1 MNDPQLHRADGA
13 QARQRLLETALRMF
27 AEKGYAKTSVRE
39 LAKAAQVNVS
49 AVSYYFGDKAA
60 LYRAVFNDPQFNP
73 TIDPAYLQQED
84 LPLEQGI
91 KALIFTLAGSLR
103 DGEKARDAMTLHCR
117 EMLEPTGL
125 WNEEIETSIK
135 PAHLAFAA
143 FLCRHLGLKKP
154 DDDIHRLTFA
164 IVGLPV
170 SLMISSDLVQVI
182 RPQLF
187 KSDAAIDLFMQRMVG
202 YAVAMVEAERQRRAG

>member
-1 MNDPQLHRADGA
+1 MNDPRILRADGV

-27 AEKGYAKTSVRE
+27 AEKGYSKTSVRE

-73 TIDPAYLQQED
+73 SIDPAFLEQED
-84 LPLEQGI
+84 LTLEQGL
-91 KALIFTLAGSLR
+91 KAVIFTLAGSLR

-125 WNEEIETSIK
+125 WNEEIETAIK
-135 PAHLAFAA
+135 PEHLAIAA
-143 FLCRHLGLKKP
+143 FLCRHLGVRKP

-170 SLMISSDLVQVI
+170 SLVISTDLVQVI
-182 RPQLF
+182 RPQLL
-187 KSDAAIDLFMQRMVG
+187 KNDTAIDLFMQRMVD
-202 YAVAMVEAERQRRAG
+202 YAVAMVEAERLRRKQ